1 MNKSHSPL
9 VFMAVTVAIT
19 GLALSGCS
27 AKDFTS
33 TGATKSSSTAS
44 ASPSKTAEAPA
55 DLTGEWKQSNSKS
68 SDSYQAATITANS
81 IEVNWVTDSG
91 STTSLYWAGAYVAP
105 TNPGAFSWDSQ
116 NDTSKTD
123 GAMLAS
129 PAPTK
134 TFSYDNGV
142 ISYKVSALG
151 TTTTVNL
158 SRR

>member
-1 MNKSHSPL
+1 
-9 VFMAVTVAIT
+9 MAVTVAVT

-27 AKDFTS
+27 ANAINS
-33 TGATKSSSTAS
+33 TGSTKSSSTAP
-44 ASPSKTAEAPA
+44 ASPSKTASVPA

-68 SDSYQAATITANS
+68 SDSYQAATITADS

-123 GAMLAS
+123 GAVLAS

-134 TFSYDNGV
+134 TFSYDDGV

-151 TTTTVNL
+151 TTTTVIL